1 MGLDPARCSAHR
13 LLALGVLALLLL
25 RGVLERFAAA
35 RLGQDAGLLDLL
47 IETAQRGLE
56 RLVVTD
62 TYFCQVAPP
71 KGRRIADPP
80 HEGDLAREGDLFE
93 HPLEGQQE
101 GIRRLTVEVG
111 RGGALQDH
119 EQVPRLKEAELS
131 AWGDKHQVHRGD
143 QVGGEL

>member
-1 MGLDPARCSAHR
+1 VGLDPARCSAHR

-47 IETAQRGLE
+47 IETTKRSLE
-56 RLVVTD
+56 RLVVAD

-80 HEGDLAREGDLFE
+80 HEGDLARKGDLFE
-93 HPLEGQQE
+93 HPLEGRQQ
-101 GIRRLTVEVG
+101 GICRLAVEVG

-119 EQVPRLKEAELS
+119 EKIARLEEAEFS
-131 AWGDKHQVHRGD
+131 VWGDED
-143 QVGGEL
+143 

>member
-1 MGLDPARCSAHR
+1 VGLDPARCSAHR

-56 RLVVTD
+56 RLVLAD

-80 HEGDLAREGDLFE
+80 HEGDLALEGDLLKQR
-93 HPLEGQQE
+93 LEGHLE
-101 GIRRLTVEVG
+101 GCDRLAVEVC
-111 RGGALQDH
+111 RGGALQND
-119 EQVPRLKEAELS
+119 EQAPRLEEAEL
-131 AWGDKHQVHRGD
+131 RIRRD
-143 QVGGEL
+143 QHEVDRSD

>member
-35 RLGQDAGLLDLL
+35 RLGQDAGLLNLL

-56 RLVVTD
+56 RLVLAD

-80 HEGDLAREGDLFE
+80 HEGDLAREGHLFE
-93 HPLEGQQE
+93 HPLKGDQE
-101 GIRRLTVEVG
+101 GIGRLAVEVG

-119 EQVPRLKEAELS
+119 EQAARLEEAEFS
-131 AWGDKHQVHRGD
+131 VWGDKDEVDRGN
-143 QVGGEL
+143 QIGGQL